1 MAEVLMS
8 AEVRAHCNVG
18 YSERSPERLNVRNGY
33 RTRRWDRRVGII
45 ELAIPKLRRGS
56 DYPDWLLEP
65 RRWAERALVAVVAEC
80 YLAGGS
86 TRRVDDLVRTLAIQ
100 EISKSQ
106 VWDLAKE
113 LDTTVAAFRNRPLT
127 SSPYPYVWLDALTQ
141 DCRDDGRIV
150 NVATVLATA
159 VNADGHR
166 EIWGVEVLTNED
178 RMGWTAF
185 LRSLVARDLSGLQL
199 AISDAH
205 PGLKDAIAAV
215 LPGASWQRCRTHFAR
230 NLLPRVPKAAQDVVA
245 TLLRSR
251 FAQHTRVVDQ
261 LIALLAFTAFP
272 KAHWR
277 QLWSTNP
284 QERLNREIRR
294 RTDVVGIFPNR
305 VAVLRL
311 VDAVLAEQHEE
322 WAVSRRYLSV
332 ESVAAVCGLVP
343 TPDMQIGMGVV
354 PGLTGR

>member
-1 MAEVLMS
+1 MDVVSWLRKALEADGDLVREMVQAMAEVLMS
-8 AEVRAHCNVG
+8 AEVRAHCSAGNRG
-18 YSERSPERLNVRNGY
+18 RSRGGLSVRKGS
-33 RTRRWDRRVGII
+33 RTRRWDRRVGTI

-113 LDTTVAAFRNRPLT
+113 LDATVAAFRNRLLT
-127 SSPYPYVWLDALTQ
+127 SSPYPYVWLDVLTQ
-141 DCRDDGRIV
+141 GCRDDGRIV

-178 RMGWTAF
+178 G
-185 LRSLVARDLSGLQL
+185 VG
-199 AISDAH
+199 
-205 PGLKDAIAAV
+205 
-215 LPGASWQRCRTHFAR
+215 WQRCRTHFAR

-261 LIALLAFTAFP
+261 LIALLAFAAFP

-343 TPDMQIGMGVV
+343 TPDMQTGMGVV